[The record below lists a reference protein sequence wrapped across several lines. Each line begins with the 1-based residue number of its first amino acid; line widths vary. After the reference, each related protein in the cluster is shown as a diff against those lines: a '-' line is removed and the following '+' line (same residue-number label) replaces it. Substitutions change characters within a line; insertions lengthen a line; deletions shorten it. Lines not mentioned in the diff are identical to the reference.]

1 MSFLFSEEQ
10 GLGVNE
16 IRLVRRAQVK
26 PPGDLSLPTFP
37 GKVKATGD
45 LSALLCL

>member
-1 MSFLFSEEQ
+1 MSFLFSEEK

-16 IRLVRRAQVK
+16 IRLVRRA
-26 PPGDLSLPTFP
+26 PGDFSLPTFP

-45 LSALLCL
+45 VPALLCL